1 VKYSELKKILKQH
14 GCYKS
19 SEGSN
24 HEEWYSPING
34 KHFRVGRHNSE
45 DVPKGTYNAILK
57 QSGLKR

>member
-1 VKYSELKKILKQH
+1 MKYSELKKLLKQY

-45 DVPKGTYNAILK
+45 DVQKGTYNAILK